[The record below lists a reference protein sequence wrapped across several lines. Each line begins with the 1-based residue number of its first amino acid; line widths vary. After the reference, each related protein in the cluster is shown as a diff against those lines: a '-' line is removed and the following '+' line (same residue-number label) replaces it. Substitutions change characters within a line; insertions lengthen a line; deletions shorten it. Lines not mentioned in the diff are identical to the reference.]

1 MSSLIAW
8 LMSQC
13 LCSGLECYRGVRNG
27 LLFPLMS
34 HELSMFVKENPGRKK
49 LLENFGENIQP
60 QRTILKLLSLSLKNS
75 FLSDWRYGGRF
86 RTAATSEMRLF
97 VSKVDSCQPLM
108 TIAKTSSILN
118 IAVIVDAPFHVYILD
133 NSLQVLQILNNL

>member
-1 MSSLIAW
+1 
-8 LMSQC
+8 MSQC

-27 LLFPLMS
+27 LLFPLIS

-49 LLENFGENIQP
+49 FLENFG
-60 QRTILKLLSLSLKNS
+60 RTILKLLSLSLKNS
-75 FLSDWRYGGRF
+75 FLSDWRYRGRF
-86 RTAATSEMRLF
+86 RTTATSEMRLF

>member
-1 MSSLIAW
+1 MNSLIAW

-27 LLFPLMS
+27 LLFPLIS

-49 LLENFGENIQP
+49 FLENFG
-60 QRTILKLLSLSLKNS
+60 RTILKLLSLSLKNS
-75 FLSDWRYGGRF
+75 FLSDWRYRGRF

>member
-1 MSSLIAW
+1 MSSVIAW

-27 LLFPLMS
+27 LLFPLIS

-49 LLENFGENIQP
+49 FLENFG
-60 QRTILKLLSLSLKNS
+60 RTILKLLSLSLKNS